1 MRKTFLD
8 RKTDKRLVQ
17 LFKKTHIQGKRIQ
30 EKIYKFSKVNAL
42 RERSRDVSLSFWCQE
57 EMVLFVFALPR
68 AFGLFLVIPP
78 TKDTGVDDE
87 HKDHLSV
94 LTWEDAPRLITHT
107 GSRCRRAGSLR
118 C

>member
-8 RKTDKRLVQ
+8 GKTDKRLIQ
-17 LFKKTHIQGKRIQ
+17 LFKKTHIQGKRIR

-42 RERSRDVSLSFWCQE
+42 RERDVSFLFWCQE
-57 EMVLFVFALPR
+57 EMFLFVFALPR

-78 TKDTGVDDE
+78 IKNTGVDDE

-107 GSRCRRAGSLR
+107 GSRCRRAGSLP